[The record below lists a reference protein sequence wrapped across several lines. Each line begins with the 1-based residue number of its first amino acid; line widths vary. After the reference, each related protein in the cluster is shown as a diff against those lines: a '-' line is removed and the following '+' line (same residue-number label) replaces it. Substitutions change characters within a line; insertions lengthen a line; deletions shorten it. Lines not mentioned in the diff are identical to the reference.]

1 MKKIVLMLALLLLIA
16 CDGDFKMS
24 DIAGKWQLVSMN
36 GQPTPAGMRGGQSV
50 SLEIQEDGKFAGQAP
65 VNRYFG
71 QVDSRQKTFKTGP
84 VGVTMMA
91 GPPELMDAERDF
103 LTVINDVKSV
113 DVTGSMLTLS
123 GPDGKQLVFERAK

>member
-1 MKKIVLMLALLLLIA
+1 MKKILVMLALLLLIA

-24 DIAGKWQLVSMN
+24 DIVGKWQLVSLN
-36 GQPTPAGMRGGQSV
+36 GQPAPANMHGGQSV

-71 QVDSRQKTFKTGP
+71 QVDTQQKTFKTGP
-84 VGVTMMA
+84 VGATMMA

-103 LTVINDVKSV
+103 FAVINDVKSV
-113 DVTGSMLTLS
+113 DVKAGKLTLS
-123 GPDGKQLVFERAK
+123 GPDSKQLVFERAE